1 MMFAQCRLFGLL
13 LVASR
18 YWLTF
23 PGTRGVPIDAGIHAL
38 AADFDSLATLL
49 ENTGAGLAS
58 QRAKAHCLLLL
69 GPDAKPAVPV
79 VRRILQQGPRD
90 PRVTELFQ
98 SFLRKAAE

>member
-1 MMFAQCRLFGLL
+1 MPLVWPLVSRVAL
-13 LVASR
+13 LVDLPWHA
-18 YWLTF
+18 
-23 PGTRGVPIDAGIHAL
+23 GVPIDAGIHAF

-79 VRRILQQGPRD
+79 VRRILQQVPRD
-90 PRVTELFQ
+90 PRVTELLQ
-98 SFLRKAAE
+98 KFLRKAAE

>member
-13 LVASR
+13 LAASR

-23 PGTRGVPIDAGIHAL
+23 PSTRRVPIYTGSHSL
-38 AADFDSLATLL
+38 AADFDSLSALL
-49 ENTGAGLAS
+49 ENTDAGLAS

-79 VRRILQQGPRD
+79 VRRVLQQGPRD
-90 PRVTELFQ
+90 P
-98 SFLRKAAE
+98 